1 MNAKWTI
8 FNIVLIV
15 VFEKI
20 ILIHV
25 QIMIEQAGILWI
37 FLPIIAS
44 VLLGTQL
51 TLIAIRIF
59 NSQEKR

>member
-15 VFEKI
+15 VFVKI

-44 VLLGTQL
+44 VLLGTQV
-51 TLIAIRIF
+51 TLLAIRIF

>member
-15 VFEKI
+15 VFVKI

-44 VLLGTQL
+44 VLLGTQV